1 MVFTD
6 SFSSVGAI
14 RAAGTEEGDF
24 CSQRSGKG
32 WQGFGE
38 GRIQYAQTPDGF
50 CQPE

>member
-1 MVFTD
+1 MGFTD
-6 SFSSVGAI
+6 SFSSVGSLGLQAQKREI
-14 RAAGTEEGDF
+14 SAAKDLV
-24 CSQRSGKG
+24 KG